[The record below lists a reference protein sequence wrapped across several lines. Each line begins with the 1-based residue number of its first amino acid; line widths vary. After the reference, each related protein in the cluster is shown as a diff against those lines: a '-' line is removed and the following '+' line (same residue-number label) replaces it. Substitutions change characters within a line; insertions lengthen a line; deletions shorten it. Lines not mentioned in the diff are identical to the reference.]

1 MNMIQEHL
9 DLLTKELC
17 ARLPYGVKIKT
28 DFFQTATLI
37 STRKNISLNS
47 GKELSVTYDI
57 SGQDEPFQ
65 MDERWGTPISEIK
78 LYLIPMSSMTEEQ
91 LSYIHFNTKF
101 NIDRFGT
108 ITPKIDEDDLPIYV
122 DMEDW
127 ISLYDWLNKNHFDY
141 RGLIEKGLAL
151 KAPDGMYKQNI

>member
-1 MNMIQEHL
+1 MTQEHL

-17 ARLPYGVKIKT
+17 ARTPYGVKIKT

-37 STRKNISLNS
+37 SVRKNISLNS

-78 LYLIPMSSMTEEQ
+78 PYLIPLSCMTEDQYDEMEKMV
-91 LSYIHFNTKF
+91 LNDYTDHMRITNELREKVDFITHWPLYSPDVIDWFN
-101 NIDRFGT
+101 R
-108 ITPKIDEDDLPIYV
+108 
-122 DMEDW
+122 
-127 ISLYDWLNKNHFDY
+127 NHFDY
-141 RGLIEKGLAL
+141 RGLIEMGLAL